1 MRIRKSCFIL
11 GIAALISGQAY
22 PQKNTSAV
30 MNVSANVISG
40 SSISNIDFLE
50 INLKKENSNFLEYD
64 FTPPRNI
71 ETQVNSDSSFV
82 LTNQFGETITL
93 ESDSSISSDL
103 SSQSVNLKV
112 ILAESDL
119 HLRGQYQGNLLSS
132 ISYF

>member
-93 ESDSSISSDL
+93 ESDSSISSDIG
-103 SSQSVNLKV
+103 SQSVNLKV

>member
-1 MRIRKSCFIL
+1 MRLRKSCFIL
-11 GIAALISGQAY
+11 GITVLMSSQVY
-22 PQKNTSAV
+22 SQKHASAV
-30 MNVSANVISG
+30 MNVSANVVSG
-40 SSISNIDFLE
+40 SSISDIEFLE
-50 INLKKENSNFLEYD
+50 INLKTENSNFLE
-64 FTPPRNI
+64 FNVMPPNNI

-93 ESDSSISSDL
+93 ESDSSISSDIG
-103 SSQSVNLKV
+103 SQSVNLKV